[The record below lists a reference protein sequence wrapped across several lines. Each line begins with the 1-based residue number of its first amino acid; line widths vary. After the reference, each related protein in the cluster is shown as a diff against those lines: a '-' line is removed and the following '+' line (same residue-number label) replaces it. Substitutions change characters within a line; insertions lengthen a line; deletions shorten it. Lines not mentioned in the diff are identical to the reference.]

1 LEISKWDAVSYLLS
15 STGLILMAVS
25 FAAPWYQ
32 TGGEKFYI
40 FQTGSSEL
48 TGRDIVQEMHIAQTC
63 LVFGMFFGWIFLVTS
78 FLWSG
83 RASAVFGWLSEGL
96 LAVGIVYAS
105 SIVLVDLGWYVGFFA
120 LVLVG
125 IAATYELKRVF
136 GKPKPKV
143 QPGPFQ
149 E

>member
-1 LEISKWDAVSYLLS
+1 LEISRWNAACFILT
-15 STGLILMAVS
+15 STGLALMALS

-40 FQTGSSEL
+40 FQVGSSGL
-48 TGRDIVQEMHIAQTC
+48 TGWDVQELHIAQTC
-63 LVFGMFFGWIFLVTS
+63 LAFGMFFGWMFLVAS

-96 LAVGIVYAS
+96 LAVGIVWVC
-105 SIVLVDLGWYVGFFA
+105 SIVLVSIGWFVGFFA

-125 IAATYELKRVF
+125 IAATSELNRVF
-136 GKPKPKV
+136 RKPKPEV

>member
-1 LEISKWDAVSYLLS
+1 
-15 STGLILMAVS
+15 MALS

-40 FQTGSSEL
+40 FQTASSEL
-48 TGRDIVQEMHIAQTC
+48 AGRDIVQEMHLTQTC
-63 LVFGMFFGWIFLVTS
+63 LVFGMFFGWVFLVAS

-105 SIVLVDLGWYVGFFA
+105 WVVLVDIGWYVGFFA
-120 LVLVG
+120 LVLMG
-125 IAATYELKRVF
+125 IAATSELNKVF
-136 GKPKPKV
+136 LQPKSEV
-143 QPGPFQ
+143 ETGPFV
-149 E
+149 